1 MNRRKLGP
9 PPSWIPANEAQ
20 RDSEAGEAADPL
32 KNIFSASRTARL
44 GDQEDNVLLEAY
56 QARRESVS
64 DATLLAEM
72 NGLLLDEKRRRAPF
86 TEILLSPSSNADVRD
101 VRGTR
106 LVILAHNHPH
116 SPGNAESIAR
126 KKAEAFLNHYGVGPR
141 RYRNTLVFLAPDAG
155 KLQEL
160 MQELRSMLA
169 WRSLVELPAGLEY
182 RLVER
187 CRAQVNRFVE
197 RRENALREAFGWL
210 LAPTQA
216 EPGAPVVWVE
226 LPLAS
231 GSRTLAEAAAQTL
244 AAAGLVRTD
253 DLGLAEDIDAAR
265 RWLGDAIHS
274 GVQLAD
280 ECGRHLYLPRLIDE
294 RVLQNALQAALNA
307 GIKPRGPAA
316 GPKRLYSTTLR
327 LDLND
332 MARIAPQLLSQLT
345 ALVSPV
351 DLKLTL
357 HIDALVPDAAREQ
370 LQNIITDH
378 GGKAG

>member
-20 RDSEAGEAADPL
+20 REPEAGDAADPL
-32 KNIFSASRTARL
+32 KNIFTASRTARL

-56 QARRESVS
+56 QARREAVS
-64 DATLLAEM
+64 DVTLLAELS
-72 NGLLLDEKRRRAPF
+72 GLLQDEKRRRAPF

-116 SPGNAESIAR
+116 SPNNAESVAR
-126 KKAEAFLNHYGVGPR
+126 KKAQAFLNHYGVGPR

-182 RLVER
+182 KLIER
-187 CRAQVNRFVE
+187 CRAQVNKFVE

-210 LAPTQA
+210 LAPTQS
-216 EPGAPVVWVE
+216 EPGAPVEWKE
-226 LPLAS
+226 LPLTA
-231 GSRTLAEAAAQTL
+231 GSRTLAEGAAQAL
-244 AAAGLVRTD
+244 AAAGLIRTD

-265 RWLGDAIHS
+265 TWLGDAMHS
-274 GVQLAD
+274 GTQLAD
-280 ECGRHLYLPRLIDE
+280 EFARHLYLPRLIDE

-307 GIKPRGPAA
+307 GIKPRGAAA

-327 LDLND
+327 LDHND
-332 MARIAPQLLSQLT
+332 LARIAPQLHSHLL

-357 HIDALVPDAAREQ
+357 SIDALVPDSVREQ
-370 LQNIITDH
+370 LQSLINEH
-378 GGKAG
+378 AKSG